1 MADSHGLHIT
11 VDTTRASQAAATSKT
26 AACCQLDACRP
37 NRWPEVLNVASRTTT
52 RPTAQRK
59 VSTPGRSVICCV
71 VDPLTNLVLLP
82 PVSAPCCR

>member
-11 VDTTRASQAAATSKT
+11 VDTTRASQAATTSKT

-37 NRWPEVLNVASRTTT
+37 NRWPEVLNVASRTT